1 MTSSIDTSYVELHA
15 RSAFS
20 FLDGASTPEQ
30 LAARASEVGLHAL
43 ALTDLDDL
51 GGAVRFAEAC
61 AANGVRP
68 IFGAEL
74 TVRPGDASDA
84 AFGTRRARKRSAL
97 KPPAHDGDAPVVLLC
112 EDARGW
118 ANLAQLISDARCAPR
133 GLPFVDLDRL
143 AAASKGLVCL
153 TGGRGGCVARSP
165 HPARLAGQLAD
176 IFEDRF
182 YVEVSDHQLFDDVA
196 FVRDTID
203 IARTLGA
210 PWVVTGDVRH
220 AAPHDRAL
228 HDALVCLKHRTTL
241 EEAGDLLF
249 PNDARHLRGPSAVA
263 HAWRST
269 PAGVLR
275 TLEVAERCKF
285 SLLHDLRPQ
294 LPTFPLPDGVD
305 DADALLEHHA
315 REGFARRYTHPT
327 DRHHAQLRTE
337 LDLIRTLGLAGYFLI
352 VHDIVRFA
360 RHRDILVQGRGSA
373 ANSVVCYCLGITSVD
388 PIGLELLFERF
399 LSEGRGEPPDI
410 DLDIA
415 HRDREEVLQY
425 VYERYGRE
433 HAAMVCNT
441 ITWRGKSTVRDAAR
455 VLGFPPAIGDALSAE
470 VGHAVASDASTD
482 TAFSE
487 HAGAAD
493 ALLNGGLERA
503 GLDPRDSRVRALLRI
518 VRGLEGLPRHR
529 GIHVGGFVLTGGKLS
544 EVVPIEPAAMEGR
557 TVIQWDKDDL
567 PPLGL
572 VKIDLLG
579 LGMLTLLSDAL
590 RFMHT
595 GRGASFELHTLPPDD
610 EATYAMIRAA
620 DTVGVFQ
627 IESRAQMN
635 VLPRTRPERFYDLVV
650 QVALVRPGP
659 IQGEMVHPYLRRR
672 RGEEPIEYLHPM
684 LEPVLRRT
692 LGVPLFQEQG
702 MKLAIVAA
710 GFTPAQADALRRA
723 MGRKRSRSQM
733 ARLALELMQGMETR
747 GIPAD
752 IAERIVKQLAAFA
765 SYGFPESHAASFA
778 LLVYASAYLKRHFAP
793 EFFAAILDAQP
804 MGFYNVGTLIAD
816 ARRHG
821 VEVLRP
827 DVNASGWGSVLE
839 PRAAPR
845 DDLGAG
851 PPALRLG
858 LRLVRGLGKNAQE
871 KFEAACAHRPFESVQ
886 QFAEATGFDKRTL
899 THLAR
904 AGALD
909 ALADHRRHAVW
920 EVLRVGRR
928 RAGPLD
934 ATPLDPRTPPLD
946 PPARSAR
953 VRDDYAAFGG
963 STEAHPISFLAD
975 RRTRAG
981 MPTLAALRTHPTGPV
996 RIVGLVIS
1004 RQRPMTA
1011 KGFVFLALED
1021 ETGMANVVIR
1031 PDLFERQ
1038 RRVITSAVTLVI
1050 EGQLERQH
1058 DVVNVIA
1065 QKFRRIGG

>member
-1 MTSSIDTSYVELHA
+1 
-15 RSAFS
+15 
-20 FLDGASTPEQ
+20 
-30 LAARASEVGLHAL
+30 
-43 ALTDLDDL
+43 
-51 GGAVRFAEAC
+51 
-61 AANGVRP
+61 
-68 IFGAEL
+68 
-74 TVRPGDASDA
+74 
-84 AFGTRRARKRSAL
+84 
-97 KPPAHDGDAPVVLLC
+97 VLLC

-133 GLPFVDLDRL
+133 GLPHVDLDQL
-143 AAASKGLVCL
+143 AARAAGLVCL
-153 TGGRGGCVARSP
+153 TAGRGGCVARSSDP
-165 HPARLAGQLAD
+165 MRLAGRLAE

-196 FVRDTID
+196 FVRDTLAL
-203 IARTLGA
+203 ARTLGA

-275 TLEVAERCKF
+275 TLEVAERCRF
-285 SLLHDLRPQ
+285 SLLQDLRPK

-305 DADALLEHHA
+305 DADALLEQLS
-315 REGFARRYTHPT
+315 RDGFARRYPAATN
-327 DRHHAQLRTE
+327 RHHAQLRTE

-360 RHRDILVQGRGSA
+360 RHRDILVQGRG
-373 ANSVVCYCLGITSVD
+373 YCLGITSVD

-493 ALLNGGLERA
+493 ALLAGGLERA
-503 GLDPRDSRVRALLRI
+503 GLDTRDARVRALLRI

-595 GRGASFELHTLPPDD
+595 GRGVSFELHTLPPDD

-765 SYGFPESHAASFA
+765 SYGVPESHAASFA

-804 MGFYNVGTLIAD
+804 MGFYGVGTLIAD

-827 DVNASGWGSVLE
+827 DVNASSWGSALE
-839 PRAAPR
+839 PRAAPLDTPVGPDVPGGTAPAAPLSGLASDAPAPEAPALDVSTLDAPARAPR
-845 DDLGAG
+845 DA

-858 LRLVRGLGKNAQE
+858 LRLVRGLGKHAQD

-886 QFAEATGFDKRTL
+886 HFAEATGFDKRTL

-909 ALADHRRHAVW
+909 SLADHRRHAVW

-934 ATPLDPRTPPLD
+934 ATPLDPRTPPLEA
-946 PPARSAR
+946 PARSAR

-963 STEAHPISFLAD
+963 STEAHPISFLAA

-996 RIVGLVIS
+996 RIVGLVVS

-1050 EGQLERQH
+1050 EGELERRH

-1065 QKFRRIGG
+1065 KKFRRIGGQP